1 MVHQPTPKFMLRQ
14 LQMLTALPPLRSRRA
29 HKIRGSITVVMLCAT
44 SRRNQTSRA
53 RASSASTSLVFPM
66 RACGFRPQVKPETSR
81 FPRKELPHMPG
92 SKTTPSRTD
101 TRNNAPVRFAFRRFR
116 KRRRSGLSSLRGSMA
131 GLCAPLPTL
140 RRHPRGMTTHGSG
153 AMRIATP
160 SLQWVCTAYSL
171 PVSTGAPKVLDAVEK
186 LGLIAVCRR
195 DLVIS
200 GASHSE
206 NRDDGA
212 SG

>member
-1 MVHQPTPKFMLRQ
+1 MVHQRAPKFMLRQ

-29 HKIRGSITVVMLCAT
+29 HKIRGNITVVMLCAT
-44 SRRNQTSRA
+44 SRRSSDFSGSCIIGFNSSSSRCGPAKSARRSNPRPPGSRA
-53 RASSASTSLVFPM
+53 KSFHTCQGLRPRRAGRTLAITRPSVLPSVLSKTSALGTIKFTRLDGWPM
-66 RACGFRPQVKPETSR
+66 RSPADASPSSSR
-81 FPRKELPHMPG
+81 MP
-92 SKTTPSRTD
+92 
-101 TRNNAPVRFAFRRFR
+101 
-116 KRRRSGLSSLRGSMA
+116 
-131 GLCAPLPTL
+131 
-140 RRHPRGMTTHGSG
+140 THGSG

-160 SLQWVCTAYSL
+160 SLQWTCTTYSL

-195 DLVIS
+195 DSVIS